1 VNWLDGNRAG
11 KIDRF
16 LTPVM
21 KKEAALFL
29 CLALAAPAC
38 RQRGPNQPDSGAAA
52 TKQSDATATPK
63 ASTPI
68 APYAPKDRTKPT
80 LFPARMNGKYGFIDK
95 TGKTVIEARFQR
107 ALEFTEGLAAVEDAR
122 GQWGYMDV
130 KGDMAIKPLFAAAL
144 PFSEGLGSVRMG
156 DKFGCINKAGE
167 IVIPAKFS
175 GIGPFNEGLAETL
188 VEQTVQGMA
197 VRGWGFIKTDALF
210 PIVPQYDAIGPFG
223 EGVAPVRIFG
233 KKWGFIDKDRKII
246 IQPVYEAAFQF
257 SEGLAAVQ
265 ATYENQYKWGF
276 INHDGKYVIQPR
288 FGVARS
294 FSEGLVGVRVMDGNK
309 WGFVN
314 KSGTYVIKPLYDDVG
329 QFHNGIALV
338 KLGPK
343 ERYIDTTGKTIW
355 QEK

>member
-1 VNWLDGNRAG
+1 
-11 KIDRF
+11 
-16 LTPVM
+16 M
-21 KKEAALFL
+21 KKEAVLFL
-29 CLALAAPAC
+29 CLALASPAC
-38 RQRGPNQPDSGAAA
+38 KQRVPSEPSGAAA
-52 TKQSDATATPK
+52 AKQPEAASTTPQV
-63 ASTPI
+63 STPI

-80 LFPARMNGKYGFIDK
+80 LFPARMSGKYGFIDK

-122 GQWGYMDV
+122 GQWGYIDST
-130 KGDMAIKPLFAAAL
+130 GNLAIKPLFAAAL

-167 IVIPAKFS
+167 IVIPAKFA

-233 KKWGFIDKDRKII
+233 KKWGFIDKDRKIKV
-246 IQPVYEAAFQF
+246 QPVFEAAFQF

-265 ATYENQYKWGF
+265 SSYQDQYKWGF

-288 FGVARS
+288 FSVART
-294 FSEGLVGVRVMDGNK
+294 FSEGLVGVRVTEGAK

-314 KSGTYVIKPLYDDVG
+314 KTGSYVIKPIYDDVG
-329 QFHNGIALV
+329 QFHNGIALA
-338 KLGPK
+338 KLGQK
-343 ERYIDTTGKTIW
+343 ERYIDTTGKTVW